1 MRVATGTDEKGL
13 SKNGWTEEKGLSKKW
28 YDMHVSLSGVASTFG
43 TVTLLVAY
51 LANGLKR
58 VCTRHYSVWHEGN
71 RCFLDTTACQHDLF
85 DFA

>member
-1 MRVATGTDEKGL
+1 MVGL
-13 SKNGWTEEKGLSKKW
+13 RRKDSLKNDCSVLVPCC